1 MNRATLI
8 GYLGADP
15 EARVTGAGTLVVNLR
30 LATTERYKDKD
41 GVRQERTEWHRISA
55 FGALAENIQKYT
67 AKGSHLFVEGRI
79 QNTKYEDKDGV
90 TKYSTDIVAN
100 TVQFLDKREKDDER
114 VGEVTPGRKPRLG
127 GNSQDGNGPASANT
141 SHVSMDETEI
151 PF

>member
-55 FGALAENIQKYT
+55 FGALAENAQKYT

-79 QNTKYEDKDGV
+79 QTTKYEDKDGV
-90 TKYSTDIVAN
+90 TRYSTDIVAN
-100 TVQFLDKREKDDER
+100 TIQFLDKREKDDGE
-114 VGEVTPGRKPRLG
+114 VGEAAPSRKPRV
-127 GNSQDGNGPASANT
+127 NSQDNNGQANASAST
-141 SHVSMDETEI
+141 GHVSDDSEI